1 MRVARKR
8 QMKPTVPSTP
18 FRRFKARAR
27 RGSLVVTSFI
37 VIVGMAMIVGGIHQ
51 MLSTQLDQAYEIQ
64 RISFAKLQV
73 KYLAEMGVN
82 HMMYI
87 ANKTANVGDGT
98 TNPWSAISMGAG
110 TGSAIS
116 VDFKDKVAMTRGVS
130 GASATCTISRTGA
143 NAFSVLGT
151 LVVPNVGT
159 YTETVS
165 FSAAYDAGGG
175 GYPAAWELASFQSF

>member
-1 MRVARKR
+1 MN
-8 QMKPTVPSTP
+8 PTVSPMP
-18 FRRFKARAR
+18 LRRLKARAR
-27 RGSLVVTSFI
+27 RGSLVVTSFV

-51 MLSTQLDQAYEIQ
+51 MLSSQLEQSYELQ

-82 HMMYI
+82 HMMYV
-87 ANKTANVGDGT
+87 ANKTANVGT
-98 TNPWSAISMGAG
+98 ANPWSTISMGAG

-116 VDFKDKVAMTRGVS
+116 VDFKDKVAMTRGVT

-151 LVVPNVGT
+151 LVVPDVGT
-159 YTETVS
+159 YTETVT
-165 FSAAYDAGGG
+165 FSATYDAGGG
-175 GYPAAWELASFQSF
+175 GYPPAWELTAFQSF